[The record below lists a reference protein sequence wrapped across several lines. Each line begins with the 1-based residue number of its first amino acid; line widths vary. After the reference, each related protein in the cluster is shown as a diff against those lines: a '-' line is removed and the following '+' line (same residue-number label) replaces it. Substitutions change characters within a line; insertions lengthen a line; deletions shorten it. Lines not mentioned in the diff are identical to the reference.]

1 MHNEAFSPGE
11 YANAMS
17 EVVENLIVKAGKDL
31 PDESRIPGDII
42 KEWKK
47 YTIQYFKISPNIYLI
62 ENQFYNDLTE
72 NMKIQLMRDNLFKQT
87 NQHESMLLQTFYKN
101 FEIFF
106 RDEEFGF
113 QADDKLVCQIIA
125 SLCYITD
132 QPNKSIVPQNVI
144 SRAIYFIV
152 EGQVQI
158 YYKDC
163 LDPLVILK
171 QGSYFGD
178 ISYLYQSFNQYYFE
192 SLKDDNG

>member
-1 MHNEAFSPGE
+1 
-11 YANAMS
+11 MS

-31 PDESRIPGDII
+31 PDESRIPGDVI

-47 YTIQYFKISPNIYLI
+47 YTIQYFKISPNVYLI

-87 NQHESMLLQTFYKN
+87 NTMDNMLLQTFYKKC
-101 FEIFF
+101 EIFF

-113 QADDKLVCQIIA
+113 AADDKLVCKILA

-132 QPNKSIVPQNVI
+132 TPHQSLVPQNVI

-152 EGQVQI
+152 EG
-158 YYKDC
+158 
-163 LDPLVILK
+163 
-171 QGSYFGD
+171 
-178 ISYLYQSFNQYYFE
+178 
-192 SLKDDNG
+192 